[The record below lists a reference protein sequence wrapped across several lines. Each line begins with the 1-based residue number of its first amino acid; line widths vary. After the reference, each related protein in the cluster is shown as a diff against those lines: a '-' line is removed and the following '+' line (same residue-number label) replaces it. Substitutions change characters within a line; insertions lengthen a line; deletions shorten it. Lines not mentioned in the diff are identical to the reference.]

1 MDQQTCN
8 ERHDRIDARL
18 KEVEGSVKDLINLV
32 GAIKELAV
40 ETKYMREDVNQTIHR
55 VDELESK
62 DSGKW
67 DKFKWLIVAA
77 IVSTTVG
84 VVIGYFFA
92 LISHKG

>member
-1 MDQQTCN
+1 MDQQTCD

-18 KEVEGSVKDLINLV
+18 KEVEGSIKDLINLV

-40 ETKYMREDVNQTIHR
+40 ETKYMREDINQTIHR

-77 IVSTTVG
+77 LISVTVG
-84 VVIGYFFA
+84 TGIGYLLA
-92 LISHKG
+92 LISNKG